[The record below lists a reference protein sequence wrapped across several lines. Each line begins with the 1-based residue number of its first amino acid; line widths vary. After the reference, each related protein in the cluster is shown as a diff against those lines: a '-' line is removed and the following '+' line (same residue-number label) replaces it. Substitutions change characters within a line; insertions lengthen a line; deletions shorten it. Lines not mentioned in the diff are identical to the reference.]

1 MICRQNIGRLL
12 GTVNNLLRV
21 QTVKFHRP
29 SICCQDMVRGDPQS
43 ALFQDSPVIDSV
55 RQLPL
60 MTSRKLPHRVPLGA
74 EPKQA
79 WLESLSTMKN
89 EKLGLIDLHPE
100 VFAAFPRIDILWKN
114 IYWQTMYKKID
125 YRHVPNRM
133 EMRGGGRKPWPQK
146 GTGRARHGSNRSP
159 IFLRGGKCFGP
170 RGPESYFFMLPFFI
184 RLLGLRAALS
194 VKYSQNDLHIV
205 DTLELPTDDPRYL
218 EDLVESRGWGLSVL
232 FVDDTDVIPTN
243 MAVATDRIKSYNIMP
258 VYGLNVYSMLKHE
271 TLVLTLAA
279 VERIEERILHFVHNV
294 DFREKD
300 FATKIKFK

>member
-1 MICRQNIGRLL
+1 VPRGRE
-12 GTVNNLLRV
+12 T
-21 QTVKFHRP
+21 
-29 SICCQDMVRGDPQS
+29 
-43 ALFQDSPVIDSV
+43 
-55 RQLPL
+55 
-60 MTSRKLPHRVPLGA
+60 
-74 EPKQA
+74 KQA
-79 WLESLSTMKN
+79 WLESLATINN

-100 VFAAFPRIDILWKN
+100 VFGAFPRIDILFRN
-114 IYWQTMYKKID
+114 IYWQNLYKKID

-146 GTGRARHGSNRSP
+146 GTGRARQGSVRSP
-159 IFLRGGKCFGP
+159 IFIRGGKCFGP
-170 RGPESYFFMLPFFI
+170 RGPTSYFFMLPFYM
-184 RLLGLRAALS
+184 RLLGLRTALS

-205 DTLELPTDDPRYL
+205 DSLELPTDDPKYL
-218 EDLVESRGWGLSVL
+218 EELIESRGWGLSVL
-232 FVDDTDVIPTN
+232 FVDDTDIIPGN
-243 MAVATDRIKSYNIMP
+243 MAVATDRIKPYNVMP